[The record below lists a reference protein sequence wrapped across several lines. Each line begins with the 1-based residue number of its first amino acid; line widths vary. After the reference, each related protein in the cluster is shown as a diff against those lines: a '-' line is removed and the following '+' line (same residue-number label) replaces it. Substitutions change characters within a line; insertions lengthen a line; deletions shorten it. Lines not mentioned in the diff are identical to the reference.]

1 MPELPPSDREKA
13 ILLLTQLREQI
24 RLAANDNPDLIFQ
37 IKRYIAKR
45 LEFDERGTPT
55 QRRKLKDL
63 MRKRQHG
70 LCALCQTKLP
80 ERGAE
85 LDRFLAIEG
94 YTPANTQLLC
104 HDCHRATQKA
114 RARLAPPLNLTVA
127 PSQTSPPDQNPS
139 AGILRTGE
147 KTMRV
152 MGTFQSR
159 DAADSVKDAFIDE
172 GFNPGDL
179 IVIANREKPEPPEDA
194 DLEPGTEGEG
204 GLTEFEEKIGKVVL
218 GIFHQHKK
226 LEGDGT
232 EGDPT
237 GGALLSV
244 LVKDQP
250 QAVLVKAIFERHF
263 ASDIEEIE
271 AL

>member
-13 ILLLTQLREQI
+13 ILLLTHLREQI

-85 LDRFLAIEG
+85 LDRFVAIEG
-94 YTPANTQLLC
+94 YTAANTQLLC
-104 HDCHRATQKA
+104 RDCHHATQEA
-114 RARLAPPLNLTVA
+114 RDRHAAAPPPA
-127 PSQTSPPDQNPS
+127 PHASHPKAPQETS
-139 AGILRTGE
+139 
-147 KTMRV
+147 MRV
-152 MGTFQSR
+152 LGTFQSR

-172 GFNPGDL
+172 GFNPADL

-194 DLEPGTEGEG
+194 DVEAGTEGEG
-204 GLTEFEEKIGKVVL
+204 GFAEFEEKLGKAVQGML
-218 GIFHQHKK
+218 HHHQK

-232 EGDPT
+232 EGDPK
-237 GGALLSV
+237 GGALLSIAV
-244 LVKDQP
+244 RDQP
-250 QAVLVKAIFERHF
+250 QADLAKALLERHF
-263 ASDIEEIE
+263 ASDIEETDL
-271 AL
+271 A